1 MIKRAFLV
9 RMKGLEPIR
18 LTAPDPKSGLATNYN
33 TSAAQLFKFSK
44 YSNFLRILNL
54 SHLSNSQIPRTFFCP
69 RYPSP
74 KSSPSGRGLTL
85 ATRAQKWCFALAK
98 LESIPKDCKVTHIF
112 LICKSAS
119 APISQ
124 KHPVY
129 HLVCKAPREWVP
141 GRFVSIGRFLEHRP
155 GRDCVKRVLIE
166 W

>member
-33 TSAAQLFKFSK
+33 TSASQLFKFSK

-74 KSSPSGRGLTL
+74 KSSPSGRGLSL

-98 LESIPKDCKVTHIF
+98 LESTNSKGLQSYTYILNLQVRIRLNLPAFCNLTETSGLSSHLQSSPGVDAGQIR
-112 LICKSAS
+112 IC
-119 APISQ
+119 
-124 KHPVY
+124 
-129 HLVCKAPREWVP
+129 
-141 GRFVSIGRFLEHRP
+141 RP
-155 GRDCVKRVLIE
+155 FSGTSP
-166 W
+166 WT